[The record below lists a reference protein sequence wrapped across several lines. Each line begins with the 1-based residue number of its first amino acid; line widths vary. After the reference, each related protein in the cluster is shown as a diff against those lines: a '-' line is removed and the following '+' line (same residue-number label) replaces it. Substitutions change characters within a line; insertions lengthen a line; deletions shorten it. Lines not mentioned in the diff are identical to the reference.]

1 MWEFL
6 NIKMEILNKYLFS
19 TRAMT
24 IMLFIYAVSM
34 AVATFIENDFGTP
47 AAKAIVYNAIWFD
60 VLQILLI
67 INFIININR
76 YRLWRREKWAVLA
89 FHVGFIVTFIGA
101 AITHLFAVEGVM
113 SIREGETSN
122 EIVSSKTYVKMNIFD
137 EDRALA
143 YESPYTMTYFNKK
156 EASFPFKRQFEHKY
170 QFKDKVISLKSLDY
184 IPLAKDTIIEGTG
197 KETLELVTTGEDGRK
212 SAYIQSGELKEIGG
226 IMFSMNNPIPG
237 TLQIFSDGD
246 ELTFKSPLEGEYV
259 QMQGQAVGMITD
271 SATFNQGKGKVAVD
285 SLQELKMGSLYS
297 IQNAQFVIPKPPF
310 KGKLE
315 FVQGDKNNPQEQ
327 NNSNVVVMEYDD
339 GEVKDTLILRGGQ
352 GSTSYSTR
360 KTINGLQVSM
370 GFGSKII
377 HTSFGMKLR
386 DFQLDTY
393 PGSNNPSS
401 FASEVSIVDNGV
413 EEERRIYMNNILD
426 YGGYRFFQASYDPDE
441 LGTVLSVNQDRPGT
455 FVTYVGYMLMFF
467 GMTFALFWRG
477 TRFWSL
483 QKMLKN
489 MKHSQHVL
497 LLSFMLLPMSMY
509 AQDSAVVDPHAGH
522 DHGPI
527 EMAEP
532 KDSLVPAQT
541 KISTPTTHPAASS
554 HQMTMRMTPL
564 DSIANIVEFDNDHI
578 DRLNHLQVQD
588 DQGRIKPLGTHAL
601 ELLRKVHKADKIGG
615 INATAWFMS
624 IQQNPSLWAHAPMI
638 RVYEN
643 KLGSKTAKELGV
655 VDGYTSLLNLVD
667 HNTTQYKLQEAYS
680 DAFRKKP
687 SEKSEYDKEVI
698 NITERFSII
707 DNITKGYYLRMIP
720 MQNEMKETWTSW
732 IRPTEELEIDTMAL
746 GYISKYFNALGDAQ
760 STGDWTNANQR
771 VQDISD
777 YQHKWGKN
785 VKLSD
790 TKVSIEVLYNRFNPF
805 LYSMIAY
812 SILGGV
818 LLILAFTK
826 LLLDKKQ
833 IETIIRIILGLLF
846 LVLIFH
852 GIALGMRWY
861 ISGHAPWTNGYEAV
875 IFISWVAVIAGFS
888 LYRNANAFLPAAGA
902 LVAVIMMGFAHGS
915 SLLDPE
921 ITPLVPVLK
930 SYWLIIHVAII
941 TSSYAFFGLSMV
953 IAIFNLIQFMMKPS
967 VKIERNI
974 KELTIVSE
982 MSLTVGIYMLTIGTF
997 LGGMWANESWGRY
1010 WSWDPKETW
1019 AFISIIVYAVVLHMR
1034 LVPGMRGKFVFNI
1047 GALWAI
1053 SSVIM
1058 TYFGVNYY
1066 LSGLHTYAAG
1076 DSIPIPA
1083 WVPGTVIFFLIL
1095 SVAAFIIR
1103 RNHARNNKFVSF

>member
-1 MWEFL
+1 MMKL
-6 NIKMEILNKYLFS
+6 LDKYLFS

-24 IMLFIYAVSM
+24 MMLFLYAISM

-47 AAKAIVYNAIWFD
+47 AAKAIVYNALWFD
-60 VLQILLI
+60 LLQILLI
-67 INFIININR
+67 VNFAINIKR

-101 AITHLFAVEGVM
+101 AITHIFAVEGIM
-113 SIREGETSN
+113 SIREGDTSN
-122 EIVSSKTYVKMNIFD
+122 EIVSSQTYVKMSIFD
-137 EDRALA
+137 QDRALA

-156 EASFPFKRQFEHKY
+156 DAPFPIKRQFKQKY
-170 QFKDKVISLKSLDY
+170 QFKDRVITLKSLDY
-184 IPLAKDTIIEGTG
+184 IMLAKDTIIKGEG
-197 KETLELVTTGEDGRK
+197 KETLELVTTGEGGRK

-226 IMFSMNNPIPG
+226 IMFSLNNPIPG
-237 TLQIFSDGD
+237 TVQIFSEGD
-246 ELTFKSPLEGEYV
+246 KLMFKSPLEGEYV

-285 SLQELKMGSLYS
+285 SLQELRLASLYS
-297 IQNAQFVIPKPPF
+297 IQNAQFVVPSGTF
-310 KGKLE
+310 KGRLE
-315 FVQGDKNNPQEQ
+315 FVQGDKNNPEEQ
-327 NNSNVVVMEYDD
+327 TNSNVVLMEYDD
-339 GEVKDTLILRGGQ
+339 GQVKDTLILRGGQ

-360 KTINGLQVSM
+360 KPINGLQVSM
-370 GFGSKII
+370 GFGSKTIE
-377 HTSFGMKLR
+377 TPFGIKLR

-401 FASEVSIVDNGV
+401 FASEISIIDNGV
-413 EEERRIYMNNILD
+413 EKDHRIYMNNVLD

-455 FVTYVGYMLMFF
+455 IVTYIGYMMMFF

-477 TRFWSL
+477 TRFLTL

-489 MKHSQHVL
+489 MKKSAKAIVLAFL
-497 LLSFMLLPMSMY
+497 LLPLGLF
-509 AQDSAVVDPHAGH
+509 AQETEVDPHAGH
-522 DHGPI
+522 DHGPM
-527 EMAEP
+527 ETVDTLAAASNHKAP
-532 KDSLVPAQT
+532 R
-541 KISTPTTHPAASS
+541 THPAATDNHGQSMK
-554 HQMTMRMTPL
+554 MTSL
-564 DSIANIVEFDNDHI
+564 DSIAKVVNFNEEHI
-578 DRLNHLQVQD
+578 IKLDHLQVQD

-601 ELLRKVHKADKIGG
+601 ELLRKIHKADKIGG
-615 INATAWFMS
+615 VNATAWFMS
-624 IQQNPSLWAHAPMI
+624 LQQNPALWAEAPMI
-638 RVYEN
+638 RVMEN

-667 HNTTQYKLQEAYS
+667 HRTTQYKLQEAYS
-680 DAFRKKP
+680 NAFRKKP
-687 SEKSEYDKEVI
+687 SEKTEYDKEVI

-707 DNITKGYYLRMIP
+707 DNITKGYYLRIIP
-720 MQNEMKETWTSW
+720 MQNEIKETWTSW
-732 IRPTEELEIDTMAL
+732 IRPTEELEIDSIAL
-746 GYISKYFNALGDAQ
+746 GHISKYFNTLGAAQ
-760 STGDWTNANQR
+760 KTGDWTQANEQIK
-771 VQDISD
+771 VIDD

-785 VKLSD
+785 VIISD
-790 TKVSIEVLYNRFNPF
+790 TKVKIEVLYNRFNPF

-812 SILGGV
+812 AMLGGI
-818 LLILAFTK
+818 LLLLAFTK
-826 LLLDKKQ
+826 LFLDKKA
-833 IETIIRIILGLLF
+833 IDYIINVFLGLLVV
-846 LVLIFH
+846 VLIFQ
-852 GIALGMRWY
+852 GVALGMRWY

-875 IFISWVAVIAGFS
+875 IFISWVAVLAGFS
-888 LYRNANAFLPAAGA
+888 LYRNGNAFLPAAGA

-953 IAIFNLIQFMMKPS
+953 IAIFNMIQFMLKPS
-967 VKIERNI
+967 HKIERNI

-1019 AFISIIVYAVVLHMR
+1019 AFISVIVYAIVLHLR
-1034 LVPGMRGKFVFNI
+1034 LVPGLRGKFVFNI
-1047 GALWAI
+1047 AALWATAAP
-1053 SSVIM
+1053 IM

-1076 DSIPIPA
+1076 DSIPIPG
-1083 WVPGTVIFFLIL
+1083 WVPGTVIFFTVLT
-1095 SVAAFIIR
+1095 IITYLFR
-1103 RNHARNNKFVSF
+1103 RKYAKSNSFVKF